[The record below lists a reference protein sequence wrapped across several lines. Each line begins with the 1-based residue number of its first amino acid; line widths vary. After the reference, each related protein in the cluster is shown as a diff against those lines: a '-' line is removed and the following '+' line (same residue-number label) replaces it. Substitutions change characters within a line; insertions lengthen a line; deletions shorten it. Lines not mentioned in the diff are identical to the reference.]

1 MRPRFPRADQTNR
14 RLPFAG
20 KAGTAQPAILAA
32 VVIALLSIHR
42 ASADEPQQESSKR
55 AALTCSGWVRD
66 ALYGKPLAGAKVT
79 IWILAKP
86 ETAEDQ
92 TVNSVGRIESV
103 TDAEGK
109 YTYQL
114 ATDHLFVPPD
124 SNRSGT
130 RELPFIP
137 LEIEASASGYATART
152 EGKVYPPTASTLES
166 SQQSAPGEGFT
177 FPVEK
182 PTRPPLSYI
191 STINILELRPGKEV
205 TGLLQ
210 STDGKPVAGAKIIA
224 HSQIPLNER
233 KLTSTPDGNRPDYSG
248 SAREEQVSDAQG
260 RFRVSMITPGEGM
273 LMIFPTGRTNAPL
286 LKTIYDQRGDL
297 GIIKLPRGQVIQ
309 GVVLDVAGKPLA
321 GVPVGA
327 EGNFT
332 APRYSDYRVDQQL
345 RRAAESDAQGHFV
358 IDALPPGEYRV
369 EPKEQLID
377 GAKNPH
383 ELPGAARCRAFS
395 CRRK

>member
-1 MRPRFPRADQTNR
+1 VIGAKCLKGNAEPCDHDSHDRTR
-14 RLPFAG
+14 RIDHCQFAG
-20 KAGTAQPAILAA
+20 KAGTAQQAILVA
-32 VVIALLSIHR
+32 VAIALLSIHR

-152 EGKVYPPTASTLES
+152 EGKVYPLTASTLES

-182 PTRPPLSYI
+182 PTHPPLSYI
-191 STINILELRPGKEV
+191 STINILELRPAKEV

-210 STDGKPVAGAKIIA
+210 STDGKPVTGAKIIA

-233 KLTSTPDGNRPDYSG
+233 KLTSTPDGNRPDFSG
-248 SAREEQVSDAQG
+248 SAREVQVSDAQG
-260 RFRVSMITPGEGM
+260 RFRVTMITPGEGM
-273 LMIFPTGRTNAPL
+273 LMIFPTDRSNACQLPMRHWTPSRCLFVHSRRRRRYAGRSSE
-286 LKTIYDQRGDL
+286 I
-297 GIIKLPRGQVIQ
+297 
-309 GVVLDVAGKPLA
+309 LA
-321 GVPVGA
+321 SA
-327 EGNFT
+327 RKHFDRFT
-332 APRYSDYRVDQQL
+332 TRSAPRLS
-345 RRAAESDAQGHFV
+345 
-358 IDALPPGEYRV
+358 
-369 EPKEQLID
+369 
-377 GAKNPH
+377 KNGIAPRF
-383 ELPGAARCRAFS
+383 GKVSKRWA
-395 CRRK
+395 